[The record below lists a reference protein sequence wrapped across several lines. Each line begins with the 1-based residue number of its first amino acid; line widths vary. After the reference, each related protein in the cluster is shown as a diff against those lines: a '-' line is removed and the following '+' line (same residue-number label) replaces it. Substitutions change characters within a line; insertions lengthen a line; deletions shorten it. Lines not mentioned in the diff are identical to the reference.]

1 MKKQSLETYPYYNL
15 LDPLLDALGW
25 KGDEQE
31 LFNALPFRFGGF
43 NTDEFISVM
52 TSLGFILDFKNAHFD
67 SVEIEKFPF
76 VFFNQENTYLVIKK
90 VGKKYLYFDSQEERY
105 LERDIN
111 EISGTFIYFSTKN
124 PLDITLK
131 DQSKNWF
138 PLLLKRFK
146 VPFLVVTLTSLTLS
160 LLYLIAPL
168 FVMLIYSQI
177 SIANVSTNLWML
189 SVGILLYIGA
199 LVFFRMIRS
208 YTLGSITSRL
218 SFILNQEV
226 FRRLL
231 YLPPHI
237 SESGSVGRQLAK
249 LKDFNTIVDFFSG
262 PGFVAIFELPFVLIL
277 LVVMYLIGGTIAL
290 IPFFA
295 LILFVLLGFYY
306 FPLVRKFSE
315 SNQRLGAQKNEFL
328 LETFT
333 KVNSIKNYALQD
345 MWLNKFS
352 EIHEK
357 HIEASLVSGQLN
369 TNINTISST
378 VISLAALGTIGVG
391 VNNVVNGEMNSGALL
406 ASIMILWKVLN
417 PLRTLFSLSVQLH
430 RLRSSIS
437 QINSFMNLVQEEN
450 QKDSFV
456 YYNSLKW
463 KIEFHQVT
471 VRYAQ
476 NAFPSLL
483 GLNFKIEAND
493 HLVIYGHGGSG
504 KTSIIKLLTAMIQP
518 QSGRVIIDDMNLKQI
533 NPIKLRCQTSFCPES
548 GSFFDETIMDYF
560 ELANPEMKEV
570 ELKEMLSE
578 LGILHTIENL
588 PKGFDTVLDETN
600 EELFSF
606 SLLKKINLAKT
617 FLSEENILIID
628 SIELDLGPQD
638 REVVIEMINRL
649 KGRKTIIITT
659 EEKSFFKIADKVLWL
674 DRGKTKLFGPAD
686 KVVPLM
692 EKELRGEGDKSG
704 KIA

>member
-1 MKKQSLETYPYYNL
+1 MKKQTLETFPYYNL
-15 LDPLLDALGW
+15 LDPLLDSLGW

-31 LFNALPFRFGGF
+31 LFNALPFRFGQF
-43 NTDEFISVM
+43 SVDEFISVM
-52 TSLGFILDFKNAHFD
+52 TSLGFILDFKNGNFHRN
-67 SVEIEKFPF
+67 EIDRYPF
-76 VFFNQENTYLVIKK
+76 VYFTNDKTLLVIKE
-90 VGKKYLYFDSQEERY
+90 VGNKFLYFDSNEEKY
-105 LERDIN
+105 LERDIDP
-111 EISGTFIYFSTKN
+111 IPGTYVFFSTKN
-124 PLDITLK
+124 PLDVTLK

-138 PLLLKRFK
+138 PILLKRFK
-146 VPFLVVTLTSLTLS
+146 IPFLVVTMTSFALS
-160 LLYLIAPL
+160 LLYLVAPL

-177 SIANVSTNLWML
+177 SIANVSTNLWIL
-189 SVGILLYIGA
+189 SIGILLYVGA

-277 LVVMYLIGGTIAL
+277 LVVMYAIGGSVAF
-290 IPFFA
+290 IPFVA
-295 LILFVLLGFYY
+295 LILFALLGFYY
-306 FPLVRKFSE
+306 FPLVKKFSE
-315 SNQRLGAQKNEFL
+315 SNQRLGSQKNEYL

-345 MWLNKFS
+345 MWLSKFY

-357 HIEASLVSGQLN
+357 HIESSLVSGDLN
-369 TNINTISST
+369 NSINTISGT

-430 RLRSSIS
+430 RLKTSIS
-437 QINSFMNLVQEEN
+437 QVNSFMNLVQEET

-456 YYNSLKW
+456 YYNALKG

-483 GLNFKIEAND
+483 GLNFKIDAFE
-493 HLVIYGHGGSG
+493 HLIVYGHGGSG
-504 KTSIIKLLTAMIQP
+504 KTSIIKLLTAMTQP
-518 QSGRVIIDDMNLKQI
+518 QSGRVIVDDMNLKQI
-533 NPIKLRCQTSFCPES
+533 NPIKLRSQISFCPEI

-560 ELANPEMKEV
+560 ELANPESKEH
-570 ELKEMLSE
+570 EIKEILDE
-578 LGILHTIENL
+578 LGVLQQIENL
-588 PKGFDTVLDETN
+588 PSGFDTVLDENN
-600 EELFSF
+600 EELFDF

-617 FLSEENILIID
+617 LLSEENILIID
-628 SIELDLGPQD
+628 SIELDLS
-638 REVVIEMINRL
+638 REDKNVLKKLMRKL
-649 KGRKTIIITT
+649 KGKKTIIVTT
-659 EEKSFFKIADKVLWL
+659 EEKTFFEVADKILWL
-674 DRGKTKLFGPAD
+674 DRGKTKLFGPAQM
-686 KVVPLM
+686 VVPLM
-692 EKELRGEGDKSG
+692 EKQLKGEESSNG